1 MTTPFFPDDVI
12 FLAEYLDDHLDELQE
27 TLKSIQDLCKKDERF
42 AILSLKVVEDLE
54 KAISLVDST
63 SLSLVDAG
71 MSYFAGENNE

>member
-42 AILSLKVVEDLE
+42 AILSLKVLEDLQE
-54 KAISLVDST
+54 AISLVDSS
-63 SLSLVDAG
+63 SLNIVDAG
-71 MSYFAGENNE
+71 MAYFAGEIDE